1 MTAMVAWVS
10 NESLVARLWFV
21 VPSLVALQP
30 LLSRRFGTAAM
41 TLAMMLAAAW
51 VVAGRFRPKRES
63 VLIGGLAGATI
74 LCDRSQRIAVA

>member
-41 TLAMMLAAAW
+41 MLAVAW
-51 VVAGRFRPKRES
+51 VVAGRSCALGFSWTLDGER
-63 VLIGGLAGATI
+63 VLAGGVS
-74 LCDRSQRIAVA
+74 R

>member
-41 TLAMMLAAAW
+41 TLAMMLAVAW
-51 VVAGRFRPKRES
+51 VVAGRS
-63 VLIGGLAGATI
+63 CALAARGAS
-74 LCDRSQRIAVA
+74 DRR